1 MQDASGAVDLDAI
14 NARLARLPTGALLAE
29 LDAIL
34 AAIDSSDP
42 SRQRRRSGFLG
53 VLLAR
58 DLVAQAQA
66 QAGDADTRV
75 RLHLAAAHDIAA
87 QLADQAAQ
95 LESVPSRLRD
105 EAVQLRSST
114 TDPATDDPQRR
125 AAIAATW
132 ETAAAHVE
140 LVRGHAA
147 QLLRR
152 HAQVRDV
159 LVPAWRQQA
168 AISARGGT
176 ARIVRLDDAL
186 RSQIAALRA
195 AAMTP
200 VPSTDPSQDPA
211 PAIRDADTKEPS
223 P

>member
-14 NARLARLPTGALLAE
+14 NACLAHLPTGALLAQ

-53 VLLAR
+53 LLLAR
-58 DLVAQAQA
+58 DLVAQA

-195 AAMTP
+195 AAVTP

>member
-14 NARLARLPTGALLAE
+14 NARLARLPTGALLAQ

-53 VLLAR
+53 LLLAR
-58 DLVAQAQA
+58 DLVAQA

-87 QLADQAAQ
+87 QLAEQAAQ

-105 EAVQLRSST
+105 EAGQLRSST

-125 AAIAATW
+125 TAIAATW

-195 AAMTP
+195 ASVTP

>member
-14 NARLARLPTGALLAE
+14 NACLAHLPTGALLAQ

-53 VLLAR
+53 LLLAR
-58 DLVAQAQA
+58 DLVAQA

-195 AAMTP
+195 AAVTP

-211 PAIRDADTKEPS
+211 PAIRDADTQEPS